1 MKKKVIIILAIV
13 VCIALAASALYLAW
27 RAAYRIWGGQEGF
40 SAVVV
45 SVDGDEITANV
56 TYDGAS
62 FLSPKL
68 PDKIVFDAGRCEGTD
83 LKVGDKIRGTYLK
96 GTIDGNN
103 VSVVSTSVITD

>member
-1 MKKKVIIILAIV
+1 MKKKVIILLTV
-13 VCIALAASALYLAW
+13 VACIALAVILLIFAW

-40 SAVVV
+40 NAVVV

-68 PDKIVFDAGRCEGTD
+68 PEQIVFDAKRCEGTG
-83 LKVGDKIRGTYLK
+83 LKPGDKIRGTYLK
-96 GTIDGNN
+96 GTIDGNS